1 MPTTRTTPQE
11 DDLVS
16 KTSTKFHFET
26 LTTDGDWTDFKE
38 NFKAEMICRGMVHH
52 FPEFVSEE
60 MATKFRE
67 ADKNVLVSSLQAQS
81 LLILALDADM
91 KSMVREAIAKDDP
104 AILWEA
110 LREVRESQNDTTIAK
125 IANQAASAKQ
135 GQSEP
140 LVTYINRLDQLHR
153 RITGTEY
160 ESSEKVMWLNLKRGL
175 LPSFDQ
181 LARETSRDPTKK
193 TYAQRRTD
201 LIVTAVEYVGD
212 PYKPTST
219 TYEGRALNTE
229 EDTKTKST
237 QQSATLIAL

>member
-1 MPTTRTTPQE
+1 MLTAVTLQELNTWITTSIQEDATTTRTTPQE

-26 LTTDGDWTDFKE
+26 LTTDGDWTDSKG
-38 NFKAEMICRGMVHH
+38 NFKAEVICRGMVHH

-140 LVTYINRLDQLHR
+140 LVT
-153 RITGTEY
+153 
-160 ESSEKVMWLNLKRGL
+160 
-175 LPSFDQ
+175 
-181 LARETSRDPTKK
+181 
-193 TYAQRRTD
+193 
-201 LIVTAVEYVGD
+201 
-212 PYKPTST
+212 
-219 TYEGRALNTE
+219 
-229 EDTKTKST
+229 
-237 QQSATLIAL
+237 